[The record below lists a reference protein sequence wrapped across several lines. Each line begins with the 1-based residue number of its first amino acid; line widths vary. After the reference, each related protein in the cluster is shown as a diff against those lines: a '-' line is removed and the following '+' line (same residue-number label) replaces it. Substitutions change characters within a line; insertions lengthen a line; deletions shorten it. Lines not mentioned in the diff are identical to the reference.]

1 MCARPRVYVRKI
13 VWMSI
18 EWEWLEDVYILYIP
32 LESIKFNVFSL
43 PRSSVFYEITRKCFT
58 FTYHFCWVSLFPCS
72 NSVSYVYALRA
83 LGISQF
89 YFVVIVTSVLNVV
102 VFLSEFLSHCRKE
115 EFFFLLPH
123 LFFQPQLFTAISMQL
138 MSFRKVPF
146 RTKDCAQRFVDHGF
160 LSYCWQN

>member
-1 MCARPRVYVRKI
+1 MKTRSECVKRVCVRVWIGWRVCVYVRKI

-58 FTYHFCWVSLFPCS
+58 YTYHFCWVSLFPCS
-72 NSVSYVYALRA
+72 NSVSHVYALRA

-115 EFFFLLPH
+115 EFFSYFLTCSFNHSYSLP
-123 LFFQPQLFTAISMQL
+123 
-138 MSFRKVPF
+138 
-146 RTKDCAQRFVDHGF
+146 F
-160 LSYCWQN
+160 LCS